1 MINKTTTTSDRFI
14 AAFLDELSRDGLEHR
29 DKDRRAEFR
38 RGYPKASEAVIQML
52 LDAGEKAGAVP
63 HNLDHA
69 KLILS
74 DSVFAFTP
82 ANDSPYGRDAKR
94 FAAFHHW
101 PVPDKRSF
109 SAVGALIMARTIKRF
124 AAEHPDLDSEMMT
137 GAITLEKRALDA
149 IAAGVS
155 EILLAPLDLSKI
167 PDNSPQPRPTERDF
181 DNAAL
186 ARMKAD
192 RDKVREAALERTLK
206 IIAGILADADSF
218 GDAPL
223 APLAP

>member
-1 MINKTTTTSDRFI
+1 LNKTTMTGDRFI
-14 AAFLDELSRDGLEHR
+14 EAFLNGLAGEGLKHGN
-29 DKDRRAEFR
+29 KDRRTEYR
-38 RGYPKASEAVIQML
+38 RGNPHASEAEIQML

-69 KLILS
+69 RLILS
-74 DSVFAFTP
+74 DSVFVFTP
-82 ANDSPYGRDAKR
+82 APDSPYGRDAKR

-101 PVPDKRSF
+101 PVPDRRSY
-109 SAVGALIMARTIKRF
+109 SSVGWLIMARTIQQF
-124 AAEHPDLDSEMMT
+124 AAQHPDLDPEMMT
-137 GAITLEKRALDA
+137 GAITLEKRALEA

-167 PDNSPQPRPTERDF
+167 PGNSPRPPPTERDF

-192 RDKVREAALERTLK
+192 RDRKVREAAMARTLE
-206 IIAGILADADSF
+206 IVAAILADADSF
-218 GDAPL
+218 DAGPL
-223 APLAP
+223 APSAP